1 MTLSNIVA
9 DAVGANAAAI
19 DEIRRT
25 VAALNDDTPFVL
37 WPVRIE
43 TRFVQREVPRP
54 GGLSGARE
62 LIGGLNVLV
71 ESIESIAKRQTATV
85 LKGKVKEKKLFK
97 QEVEKPMYEFLE
109 KQIGAAS
116 DAVNQVRRIWRDA
129 ADANEAEAEALTKL
143 IGRGNEAMKP
153 ASATIGNL
161 RSPFQRARFQK
172 AFAPV
177 QKLTTTTFAQIER
190 QLIPTLDL
198 VNRLRARKLIPIR
211 EGDKE
216 KPLPVARLAESAE
229 AFERVRTR
237 LKETMA
243 ALAAPNVTRRLDR
256 TSQLA
261 KDVIDATTASI
272 ADVNAITLLPGDWK
286 TELMSLVVEG
296 RPLVDRFAD
305 ALERGGA
312 GGGIVAKATLGQASR
327 LRANM
332 TTLQKAIAAV
342 RSDDRKLDDEVAPG
356 LRDTAVRLSAGTIT
370 VHELWVRIF
379 PDDIAV
385 ETHDPR
391 LTSSERDSGHIFW
404 NETLAAGG
412 NDALLRGAW
421 RALCLK
427 HGSNRAAWIALQT
440 QPAANAEVP
449 DAKAGASV
457 LDALTAFDRR
467 LEEVSASEPGKR
479 LTALMRAA
487 ETTVETVN
495 KVKSVPPAM
504 LPRIGRKLEVI
515 KSKAKG
521 FDTRAEAKAP
531 ALVPGREQPRSQLDP
546 VLEQLDRWFA
556 GVSKEVAARGNPRIE
571 FPDVVLKQASWSSAP
586 HSGVMPNRFVVITAN
601 GDRAT
606 HVVACTPVNPDLKLG
621 LDPDPANAA
630 NEQYTLDANGNLV
643 VGDSIR
649 WMIDFDEA
657 IRSGMGVK
665 IAITH
670 DEAVAGF
677 DRVYVLG
684 VRTDTRDQG
693 RTRLEAL
700 LDNHHYGQ
708 NGLALVPIGTP
719 TNNAETETA
728 GYQSTDDPDESF
740 ANERGPALFDVASAP
755 ASAPDG
761 LRLARALGVDP
772 AKLTH
777 VAHSGGQNVNEAL
790 LMNRVLWPATFGS
803 FLGEFFGSLMPV
815 ETRDWIAEFA
825 LTNVTA
831 RGSIPSFRVGPQPYG
846 VLPTTAFSAYV
857 PATGRAPFPDPPGNP
872 AERRALFNRL
882 LRDVLLRMQQ
892 DWTALRQAHV
902 KHAHSTGVAD
912 FQQHFLDI
920 LGLEATSASSA
931 YRLSLNCARRHPP
944 VDPDDL
950 LDFGVPAEGTSTAAA
965 FGPVALLERFAN
977 VFRDALR
984 LGPGNLIDDGRV
996 SDVFDK
1002 AYRRLLHSRAY
1013 EVRHLREPKPLLGEN
1028 VGADVA
1034 VWIPQLL
1041 AAAPNTLI
1049 AEARTSADVRSL
1061 LYLLIRHALLNQVR
1075 EATLRILDV
1084 EHMLTDVA
1092 RRLASSS
1099 DEFLVSTLS
1108 QDFAVTQWNY
1118 LFAPLSELDGRFDVV
1133 FPAGPGTFFNY
1144 LRAGGEKTMAMYLE
1158 NRGDNAVFRGFGGR
1172 ARHTPFVNT
1181 LVAHANDT
1189 LQLVQIPPER
1199 LDQLLFEHLDVVSHR
1214 LDTWLTGLATERLAE
1229 MRQAMP
1235 RGAYI
1240 GAYGWVEDLRPDAS
1254 HPLASNVP
1262 PALITDAQP
1271 IFTDV
1276 ENQGFIHGPSLNHAV
1291 TAAILRSGYLSEAA
1305 QPDVEN
1311 RMAVNLSSRRV
1322 RLALGLIEGVRAGND
1337 LGSLLGYQFERFL
1350 HEAYVNEGVTLDDL
1364 IAPLRRTFPSTVPV
1378 DENLSSPDASR
1389 QIVVDGLALHQ
1400 TVQAWIQDNAVNVA
1414 PGATVFDV
1422 LFDNGNYSLYPFG
1435 LQAADGQVLIPA
1447 TTDGVSRRRLDGLLR
1462 ALDNLADAVDAVA
1475 DLVVAEGVYQIAQG
1489 NHVRAA
1495 AAVSALAQG
1504 QAPPRP
1510 EIVDTPRSGTLVSQ
1524 RLFLQIAPVV
1534 AFRGTLPAGWQAVAE
1549 TPRAIAEPSL
1559 NNWLGGLLGLGQ
1571 NLRARIF
1578 NPDDVQVAEVSAA
1591 DLDLQPID
1599 LLALLGPG
1607 FEKGVGEFAAYL
1619 IDTHRPNDLDDDVPP
1634 PVLRV
1639 EFQRDPAWALEVKS
1653 FVEIAPLLESV
1664 YELLARGRAATA
1676 HDWVLEETAADGG
1689 ALLSG
1694 SLDDELAARVTA
1706 SLDLLT
1712 ALGVELIRILSAD
1725 ADNDPGILANDPRGY
1740 LLSKIDVYT
1749 ETIDGR
1755 RVFRDLA
1762 ALWARRDELFDAL
1775 AAAAAFGIAQI
1786 DPPVAFTTREAVLRE
1801 LLEKIET
1808 AFIEV
1813 ATRVQNAT
1821 KKLSEVPATGPRT
1834 DALRAAAKAVFG
1846 EPFVILPQ
1854 FQLRDPNTVAAS
1866 LAANLAPVDDPS
1878 LDGWLHGVAA
1888 VRANAAR
1895 LARVVTLGDAFGTSV
1910 LTGTPAQLPH
1920 VAGDPWFG
1928 AEFPAGFRPTSDRLS
1943 LVVFGRDALNT
1954 QGGPSAGI
1962 LVDQWSEIIPASEET
1977 TGVAI
1982 HYDQPDS
1989 MPPQCLL
1996 VAVPPERRGAWR
2008 WDELVVTL
2016 HETLELA
2023 KNRAVELEHLHQDLY
2038 GQILPGI
2045 TGELVPV
2052 DLPERL
2058 GEIPDSRV
2066 ILDFGKN
2073 NPAAPA

>member
-1 MTLSNIVA
+1 MSLSNIVA
-9 DAVGANAAAI
+9 DAVGNNAAVI

-25 VAALNDDTPFVL
+25 VAALPDDTPFVL

-54 GGLSGARE
+54 GGVSGARE
-62 LIGGLNVLV
+62 LIEGLNVLV
-71 ESIESIAKRQTATV
+71 EAIESIAKTDTATV
-85 LKGKVKEKKLFK
+85 LKGKVKEKKFFK
-97 QEVEKPMYEFLE
+97 RDVEQPLYGFLE
-109 KQIGAAS
+109 KQIAAAS
-116 DAVNQVRRIWRDA
+116 VAANEVRRIWRDA
-129 ADANEAEAEALTKL
+129 ADANEDETTTLTKL
-143 IGRGNEAMKP
+143 IDRGNAAVKG
-153 ASATIGNL
+153 ASVSIGNL
-161 RSPFQRARFQK
+161 RSPFQRAQFQK
-172 AFAPV
+172 GFAPV
-177 QKLTTTTFAQIER
+177 QKLTTATLAQIEK
-190 QLIPTLDL
+190 QLMPTLAL
-198 VNRLRARKLIPIR
+198 VNRLRARKRIPISDS
-211 EGDKE
+211 EKQ

-229 AFERVRTR
+229 SFERVIKR
-237 LKETMA
+237 LADTMA
-243 ALAAPNVTRRLDR
+243 ALSAPNVGRRLDR
-256 TSQLA
+256 GSQLA
-261 KDVIDATTASI
+261 KEVIDSTAASI
-272 ADVNAITLLPGDWK
+272 ADVNAIALLPGDWK
-286 TELMSLVVEG
+286 TELMAMVVEG
-296 RPLVDRFAD
+296 RPLVERFAT
-305 ALERGGA
+305 ALERGVA
-312 GGGIVAKATLGQASR
+312 GSGVAAKATLGQVR
-327 LRANM
+327 ELRANM
-332 TTLQKAIAAV
+332 AKLEKAIAAV
-342 RSDDRKLDDEVAPG
+342 RSDDRRLDDEVAPG
-356 LRDTAVRLSAGTIT
+356 WRDTAVELAAGTVT

-391 LTSSERDSGHIFW
+391 LTSSERDSGQIFW

-412 NDALLRGAW
+412 NETLLRGAW

-440 QPAANAEVP
+440 QPADNAEVP

-487 ETTVETVN
+487 ETTVETVR

-504 LPRIGRKLEVI
+504 LPLIRRKLDVI
-515 KSKAKG
+515 KSKTQG
-521 FDTRAEAKAP
+521 FEAKTRG
-531 ALVPGREQPRSQLDP
+531 LVAGERPRSQLDP
-546 VLEQLDRWFA
+546 ILESLDRWLVD
-556 GVSKEVAARGNPRIE
+556 VSKEAAARDNARIE

-586 HSGVMPNRFVVITAN
+586 RSGVLPNRFVVITAN
-601 GDRAT
+601 GNRAT
-606 HVVACTPVNPDLKLG
+606 HVVACNPVNPNLKLG

-630 NEQYTLDANGNLV
+630 NEQYALDANGNLV

-649 WMIDFDEA
+649 WMVDFDEA
-657 IRSGMGVK
+657 IGSGMGVK
-665 IAITH
+665 ITITN
-670 DEAVAGF
+670 DEAIAGF

-684 VRTDTRDQG
+684 VRTDNRDQG
-693 RTRLEAL
+693 RARIEAL
-700 LDNHHYGQ
+700 IDNHHYGQ

-719 TNNAETETA
+719 TNNAEVETA
-728 GYQSTDDPDESF
+728 GYQSTDDPGESF
-740 ANERGPALFDVASAP
+740 AIERGPVLFDVAAAP
-755 ASAPDG
+755 ASAADG

-777 VAHSGGQNVNEAL
+777 VDHAGGQDVNEAL

-803 FLGEFFGSLMPV
+803 FLEEFFGSLMPI

-825 LTNVTA
+825 LTNVIA

-846 VLPTTAFSAYV
+846 VLPATAFSAYV
-857 PATGRAPFPDPPGNP
+857 PATGRAPFPDAPGNP

-882 LRDVLLRMQQ
+882 LRDVLLRMQL
-892 DWTALRQAHV
+892 DWTTLRQAHV

-920 LGLEATSASSA
+920 LGLEATSATSG

-950 LDFGVPAEGTSTAAA
+950 LDFGVPAAGTSTGAA
-965 FGPVALLERFAN
+965 FGPVALLERFTN

-984 LGPGNLIDDGRV
+984 LGPGNLIVDGKV
-996 SDVFDK
+996 SAVFDK
-1002 AYRRLLHSRAY
+1002 AHKRLLHSRAY
-1013 EVRHLREPKPLLGEN
+1013 EVRHLREPKPLLGES
-1028 VGADVA
+1028 VGVDVA
-1034 VWIPQLL
+1034 AWIPQLL
-1041 AAAPNTLI
+1041 AAAPNALVN
-1049 AEARTSADVRSL
+1049 EARTSADVRPL

-1075 EATLRILDV
+1075 EATLRILAT

-1108 QDFAVTQWNY
+1108 KDFAVTQWNY
-1118 LFAPLSELDGRFDVV
+1118 LFAPLSEIDGRFDVV

-1144 LRAGGEKTMAMYLE
+1144 LRGGGEKTMAVYLE
-1158 NRGDNAVFRGFGGR
+1158 NRGDNAVFRGFAGR
-1172 ARHTPFVNT
+1172 GRHTAFVNALT
-1181 LVAHANDT
+1181 AHANDT
-1189 LQLVQIPPER
+1189 LQLVQVPPER

-1214 LDTWLTGLATERLAE
+1214 LDAWLTGLATERLAE
-1229 MRQAMP
+1229 MRQATP

-1271 IFTDV
+1271 IYTDV

-1400 TVQAWIQDNAVNVA
+1400 TVQAWIKENAVNVA

-1435 LQAADGQVLIPA
+1435 LQAADGQVLVPP
-1447 TTDGVSRRRLDGLLR
+1447 TTDAVSRRRLDGLLR
-1462 ALDNLADAVDAVA
+1462 ALDNLADAVDAVG

-1504 QAPPRP
+1504 KAPPRP

-1524 RLFLQIAPVV
+1524 RLFLQISPVE
-1534 AFRGTLPAGWQAVAE
+1534 AFRGTLPAGWEGLPE
-1549 TPRAIAEPSL
+1549 TPRSIAEPSL
-1559 NNWLGGLLGLGQ
+1559 NNWLGALLGPPQ

-1578 NPDDVQVAEVSAA
+1578 DPDDAQVAEVSAA
-1591 DLDLQPID
+1591 DLEMQPID
-1599 LLALLGPG
+1599 LLALFGPG
-1607 FEKGVGEFAAYL
+1607 FEKGAREFAAYL
-1619 IDTHRPNDLDDDVPP
+1619 LDTHRPADLDDDAPP
-1634 PVLRV
+1634 ASLRV
-1639 EFQRDPAWALEVKS
+1639 EFQRDPAWALDVKS

-1664 YELLARGRAATA
+1664 WDLVTRGRSATA

-1694 SLDDELAARVTA
+1694 SIDDELAARVTA
-1706 SLDLLT
+1706 ALDLLSL
-1712 ALGVELIRILSAD
+1712 LGVELIRILSDD
-1725 ADNDPGILANDPRGY
+1725 ADNDPALLLNDPRGY
-1740 LLSKIDVYT
+1740 VLSQADVYL
-1749 ETIDGR
+1749 ETVDGR

-1762 ALWARRDELFDAL
+1762 AVWARRDELFAAL
-1775 AAAAAFGIAQI
+1775 AAAASFGIAQI
-1786 DPPVAFTTREAVLRE
+1786 DPPVAFTAREVLLRE
-1801 LLEKIET
+1801 LFEKIET

-1813 ATRVQNAT
+1813 ATRVQGAS
-1821 KKLSEVPATGPRT
+1821 KKLAEVPATGSRT
-1834 DALRAAAKAVFG
+1834 DALRAAAKAIFG
-1846 EPFVILPQ
+1846 EPFVILPH
-1854 FQLRDPNTVAAS
+1854 FQLRNANTIAAS
-1866 LAANLAPVDDPS
+1866 LAANLAPAGDSS

-1888 VRANAAR
+1888 VRSNAAR
-1895 LARVVTLGDAFGTSV
+1895 LARVVTLADAFSTSV
-1910 LTGTPAQLPH
+1910 LTGVPAQLPH
-1920 VAGDPWFG
+1920 VDGDPWLG
-1928 AEFPAGFRPTSDRLS
+1928 AELPAGYRPTSDRLS

-1989 MPPQCLL
+1989 MPPQCILL
-1996 VAVPPERRGAWR
+1996 AVPPERRGAWR

-2023 KNRAVELEHLHQDLY
+2023 KNRAVELEHLHHDLY

-2052 DLPERL
+2052 DLPERS

-2066 ILDFGKN
+2066 ILDFGRN

>member
-1 MTLSNIVA
+1 MSLSNIVA
-9 DAVGANAAAI
+9 DAVGQNAAAI
-19 DEIRRT
+19 DEIRRA
-25 VAALNDDTPFVL
+25 VAMLADDTPFVL

-43 TRFVQREVPRP
+43 TRFVQREVPRR
-54 GGLSGARE
+54 GGVSGARE
-62 LIGGLNVLV
+62 LINGLNILV
-71 ESIESIAKRQTATV
+71 ESFEAIAKLETTTV
-85 LKGKVKEKKLFK
+85 LKGRVKDKKTFK
-97 QEVEKPMYEFLE
+97 RDVEQKIYASLE
-109 KQIGAAS
+109 KQIATASGAA
-116 DAVNQVRRIWRDA
+116 NEVRRIWRDA
-129 ADANEAEAEALTKL
+129 ADAKEDEIATLAKL
-143 IGRGNEAMKP
+143 IERGNAAVKQ
-153 ASATIGNL
+153 ASTSIDKL

-172 AFAPV
+172 EFAPV
-177 QKLTTTTFAQIER
+177 AKLTAAALAQIEK
-190 QLIPTLDL
+190 QLMPTLAL
-198 VNRLRARKLIPIR
+198 VDRLRARKRVPVAR
-211 EGDKE
+211 AGKE
-216 KPLPVARLAESAE
+216 LPVARLAESAD
-229 AFERVRTR
+229 AFERVTKR
-237 LKETMA
+237 LADTMA
-243 ALAAPNVTRRLDR
+243 ALATPNVTRRLDR
-256 TSQLA
+256 SSQVA
-261 KDVIDATTASI
+261 KEVIDNTNAAI
-272 ADVNAITLLPGDWK
+272 ADVNAIALLPGDWK
-286 TELMSLVVEG
+286 TQLTAMIVEG
-296 RPLVDRFAD
+296 RPLVERFAT
-305 ALERGGA
+305 ALERGA
-312 GGGIVAKATLGQASR
+312 TGGGRVAAKATLNQAR
-327 LRANM
+327 ELRANIAK
-332 TTLQKAIAAV
+332 LEKAIAAI
-342 RSDDRKLDDEVAPG
+342 RSDDRRLDDDVAPG
-356 LRDTAVRLSAGTIT
+356 LRDTPVELAAGTVT

-391 LTSSERDSGHIFW
+391 LTSSERDSGQIFW

-412 NDALLRGAW
+412 NETLLRGAW

-440 QPAANAEVP
+440 QPAENAEVR

-457 LDALTAFDRR
+457 LDALTVFDRR

-479 LTALMRAA
+479 VTALMRAA
-487 ETTVETVN
+487 ETTAETVR

-504 LPRIGRKLEVI
+504 LPLIQRKLEVI
-515 KSKAKG
+515 KSKAKRLEMKSRG
-521 FDTRAEAKAP
+521 LIE
-531 ALVPGREQPRSQLDP
+531 LREQPLNA
-546 VLEQLDRWFA
+546 VLEGLDRWFVQ
-556 GVSKEVAARGNPRIE
+556 VSKESAARGNARIE
-571 FPDVVLKQASWSSAP
+571 FPDVVLKEASWSNAP
-586 HSGVMPNRFVVITAN
+586 HSGVLPNRFVVITAN

-606 HVVACTPVNPDLKLG
+606 HVVACNPVNPNLKLG

-643 VGDSIR
+643 VGESIR
-649 WMIDFDEA
+649 WMVDFDEA
-657 IRSGMGVK
+657 IKSGMGVK
-665 IAITH
+665 ITITH
-670 DEAVAGF
+670 DEATAGF

-684 VRTDTRDQG
+684 VRTDNREQG

-700 LDNHHYGQ
+700 IDNHHYGQ

-728 GYQSTDDPDESF
+728 GYESTDDPDESY
-740 ANERGPALFDVASAP
+740 AVERGPALFNVAAAP

-761 LRLARALGVDP
+761 LRLARALGIDP
-772 AKLTH
+772 VKLTH
-777 VAHSGGQNVNEAL
+777 VDHAGRQDVNEAL

-803 FLGEFFGSLMPV
+803 FLEEFFGSLMPI

-831 RGSIPSFRVGPQPYG
+831 RGSIPGFRVGPQPYG

-857 PATGRAPFPDPPGNP
+857 PSTGRAVFQDPPRNA
-872 AERRALFNRL
+872 AERRAVFNRL

-902 KHAHSTGVAD
+902 KHAHSTGVTD

-920 LGLEATSASSA
+920 LGLEATSASSS

-944 VDPDDL
+944 VDADDL
-950 LDFGVPAEGTSTAAA
+950 LDFGVPADGTSTGAA

-984 LGPGNLIDDGRV
+984 LGPGNLLDDGRV

-1013 EVRHLREPKPLLGEN
+1013 EVRHLREPKPLLGES
-1028 VGADVA
+1028 VGMDVA

-1041 AAAPNTLI
+1041 AAAPNALVT
-1049 AEARTSADVRSL
+1049 ESRTSTDVRPL
-1061 LYLLIRHALLNQVR
+1061 LYLLIRYALLNQVR
-1075 EATLRILDV
+1075 EATLRILAT
-1084 EHMLTDVA
+1084 ENMLTDVA

-1108 QDFAVTQWNY
+1108 KDFAVTQWNY

-1133 FPAGPGTFFNY
+1133 FPAGAGSFYNY
-1144 LRAGGEKTMAMYLE
+1144 LRAGGEKTMAVYLE
-1158 NRGDNAVFRGFGGR
+1158 NRGDNAVFRGFAGR
-1172 ARHTPFVNT
+1172 NRHTQFVNALT
-1181 LVAHANDT
+1181 AHANDT
-1189 LQLVQIPPER
+1189 LQLAQIAPER

-1214 LDTWLTGLATERLAE
+1214 LDAWLTGLASERLAE
-1229 MRQAMP
+1229 MRQAQP

-1240 GAYGWVEDLRPDAS
+1240 GAYGWVENLRPDAS

-1262 PALITDAQP
+1262 PALITDTQP
-1271 IFTDV
+1271 IYTDV

-1322 RLALGLIEGVRAGND
+1322 RLALGLIDGVRAGND

-1378 DENLSSPDASR
+1378 DENLSSPEASR
-1389 QIVVDGLALHQ
+1389 QIVVDGLALYQ
-1400 TVQAWIQDNAVNVA
+1400 TVQAWIQDNAVNVT

-1435 LQAADGQVLIPA
+1435 LQAADGEVLIPA
-1447 TTDGVSRRRLDGLLR
+1447 TTDAVSRRRLDGLLR
-1462 ALDNLADAVDAVA
+1462 ALDNLADAVDAVG

-1495 AAVSALAQG
+1495 AAVSALTQG
-1504 QAPPRP
+1504 KAPPRP
-1510 EIVDTPRSGTLVSQ
+1510 EIVDTPRTGTLVSQ
-1524 RLFLQIAPVV
+1524 RLFLQIPPID
-1534 AFRGTLPAGWQAVAE
+1534 AFQGTLPAGWEGLPE
-1549 TPRAIAEPSL
+1549 TPRSIAEPSL
-1559 NNWLGGLLGLGQ
+1559 NNWIGGLLGPPE
-1571 NLRARIF
+1571 NLRARLF
-1578 NPDDVQVAEVSAA
+1578 GPDDVQIGEVSAA
-1591 DLDLQPID
+1591 DLELQPID

-1607 FEKGVGEFAAYL
+1607 FEKGAGEFAAYL
-1619 IDTHRPNDLDDDVPP
+1619 VDTRRPVDLDDEAPP
-1634 PVLRV
+1634 PSVRV
-1639 EFQRDPAWALEVKS
+1639 EFQRDPAWALDVKS
-1653 FVEIAPLLESV
+1653 FIEIAPLLESV
-1664 YELLARGRAATA
+1664 WDLVTRGRSATA
-1676 HDWVLEETAADGG
+1676 HDWVLEETASDGG
-1689 ALLSG
+1689 ALSSG
-1694 SLDDELAARVTA
+1694 SLDDELTARVTA
-1706 SLDLLT
+1706 SLDMLT
-1712 ALGVELIRILSAD
+1712 NVGVELIRILSDD
-1725 ADNDPGILANDPRGY
+1725 ADDDPALLLNDPRGY
-1740 LLSKIDVYT
+1740 VLSHDDVYM
-1749 ETIDGR
+1749 ETVEGR
-1755 RVFRDLA
+1755 RVFKDIA
-1762 ALWARRDELFDAL
+1762 AIWARRDELFDAL
-1775 AAAAAFGIAQI
+1775 AATASFGVAQI
-1786 DPPVAFTTREAVLRE
+1786 DPPVAFTTRHDVLRE
-1801 LLEKIET
+1801 LFEKIEA

-1813 ATRVQNAT
+1813 ATRVQSAS
-1821 KKLSEVPATGPRT
+1821 KKLTEAPAGSRT
-1834 DALRAAAKAVFG
+1834 DTLRAAAKAVFG
-1846 EPFVILPQ
+1846 EPFVILPH
-1854 FQLRDPNTVAAS
+1854 FELRNRDTIAAS
-1866 LAANLAPVDDPS
+1866 FAANLAPVDDPS

-1895 LARVVTLGDAFGTSV
+1895 LARVVTLGDAFSTTV
-1910 LTGTPAQLPH
+1910 LTGSPAQLPH
-1920 VAGDPWFG
+1920 VDGDPWFG
-1928 AEFPAGFRPTSDRLS
+1928 AELPAGYQPASDRLS

-1989 MPPQCLL
+1989 MPPQCVLL
-1996 VAVPPERRGAWR
+1996 AVPPERRGAWR

-2023 KNRAVELEHLHQDLY
+2023 KNRAVELEHLHHDLY

-2045 TGELVPV
+2045 AGELVPV
-2052 DLPERL
+2052 DLPERS

-2066 ILDFGKN
+2066 ILDFGRN
-2073 NPAAPA
+2073 NPG